1 MRKNKNKSNETLEK
15 EIEVLEDGGNI
26 IVEND
31 EKQKNPKKVRR
42 QKRSR
47 AFFILWNIASIIFY
61 GISTATYLIK
71 DFKHD
76 LFTYFIIG
84 AVVIYVIVFSIIVAT
99 TSSTKKLAKNTVSTY
114 KTQIKIWKTFLG
126 LFNLALTINILV
138 NAFLNEKDWFVII
151 LIVFGFIF
159 AIIRVFLAFISLIIL
174 FYRQAKISAKRKQ
187 IKAREKL
194 DKYADTMIK
203 SK

>member
-76 LFTYFIIG
+76 LFTYCIIG

-159 AIIRVFLAFISLIIL
+159 AIIRVFIAFISLIIL